1 MAGCRRRQES
11 PRGDQNLRAAG
22 REGELSG
29 ASGAL
34 SLAKA
39 VLQPFHIVTP
49 AKAMAKAKKIR
60 ITSKAGTDLTMSKE
74 GRKGHKRVGVSDYP
88 GIGP

>member
-1 MAGCRRRQES
+1 LAGCRRRQES

-34 SLAKA
+34 SIAKA

-49 AKAMAKAKKIR
+49 AKAGVHASANAIAEKWAPAFR
-60 ITSKAGTDLTMSKE
+60 RGDELE
-74 GRKGHKRVGVSDYP
+74 RVLRASA
-88 GIGP
+88 